1 MAHVSVVAWLFE
13 PQAFKHG
20 VGAMDVEGAEGFDR
34 DKHSFELYRS
44 LEDQMFRLSAAIVG
58 GVDLF
63 QALDLIYE
71 SFADLVPYDRIGFAE
86 IDSDGTRATAR
97 WARSKERLLLRVGY
111 SAPLAGSSLSVVLAQ
126 KRPRVLNNLPEYLK
140 HRPGSKS
147 TGLIVNEGCKSS
159 MTCPLYQNDIPVAFL
174 FFTSFQTDTYTE
186 DHVRLLKH
194 LAMQIA
200 MLLMISK
207 TKLTSAPRSSPGKTI
222 RSRKQTAGEIKPNP
236 ITASAVQAESD
247 RRFLSQLKPG
257 MVLLESIRMQSGAL
271 VVPAGT
277 ELTETSI
284 DRLIAMNTKGF
295 LKIQQLRIKL

>member
-1 MAHVSVVAWLFE
+1 MARIVE

-20 VGAMDVEGAEGFDR
+20 VWAMDVEGAQGFDR
-34 DKHSFELYRS
+34 DKHSFEVHRS
-44 LEDQMFRLSAAIVG
+44 QEDQMFRLSAAIVG
-58 GVDLF
+58 GADLF

-97 WARSKERLLLRVGY
+97 WARSKGRLLLRVGY

-147 TGLIVNEGCKSS
+147 TGLMVNEGCKSS
-159 MTCPLYQNDIPVAFL
+159 MTCPMYQNDSPVAFL
-174 FFTSFQTDTYTE
+174 FFTSFQPDTYTE

-194 LAMQIA
+194 LAMQLA
-200 MLLMISK
+200 LLLMISK
-207 TKLTSAPRSSPGKTI
+207 TKKPSIKQPSPAKKNLREEQI
-222 RSRKQTAGEIKPNP
+222 A
-236 ITASAVQAESD
+236 ITQKSTHETPSVLRPESD
-247 RRFLSQLKPG
+247 HRFLSQLKPG
-257 MVLLESIRMQSGAL
+257 MVLLEAIRMQSGAL
-271 VVPAGT
+271 LVSAGT

-295 LKIQQLRIKL
+295 LKIEQLRIKL